1 MGFEVSPGSCY
12 HDSIQ
17 ILEAMMAQILVRNV
31 EDRLKVRLQKRA
43 KRNGHSMEAEAREI
57 LRNALRER
65 EKPRGGLGTEIA
77 NMFRGIGLKE
87 GEEIAEIHDFKMEIP
102 DFES

>member
-1 MGFEVSPGSCY
+1 MLIASLFAIMIANR
-12 HDSIQ
+12 D
-17 ILEAMMAQILVRNV
+17 LEATIAQLLVRNL
-31 EDRLKVRLQKRA
+31 EDSLKTRLQRRA
-43 KRNGHSMEAEAREI
+43 KRHGHSMEAEARDI

-65 EKPRGGLGTEIA
+65 EKPSGGLGTEMA

-87 GEEIAEIHDFKMEIP
+87 GEEIAEIHDFNMEIP